1 MKRILKLNRLLEH
14 LSADTLRRD
23 LSAGLT
29 IAFVALPQSMAYALV
44 AGVKPEYGLYAFI
57 VGSIIGALF
66 GSSRHLQTGP
76 TNATSIVVGSTLA
89 AFTSQEN
96 FMGLVFLL
104 GFLAGFF
111 QLAAGLFRL
120 GNLTQ
125 FISRSVVAGFIAGA
139 GCLII
144 TDQLPNL
151 LGIPRY
157 PSSSVVEGFFQ
168 VLSHLNL
175 IHPPTL
181 SLGVGTI
188 LLVLLIN
195 KISPKTSSG
204 QTILPAYALAIF
216 AAAAV
221 VAVWDLDSKGVKIVG
236 EIRGSLPPLS
246 MPDWNWNMIQN
257 LTPGAIAIALI
268 GLAESTSASK
278 TVASFSGD
286 RLNAD
291 REFMGQGLAKIAAA
305 FFSGIPVSGSLN
317 RTVLCYRVGAVTKFA
332 NIFAGIFTAAI
343 VLFFSPV
350 ARYIPLASLAGI
362 MMITA
367 GTMAD
372 RDYIKLAW
380 RSTRSDAAA
389 MIITFAAALVF
400 PLDTA
405 IYLGVAVSI
414 ALFLRRVRTPH
425 LIELNY
431 DPRSGFQEIPGPVPS
446 GIPSNGDS
454 AVVSPTPPRT
464 IPELSIIHVEGDI
477 FFGGV
482 EYLEDEI
489 LKIARQ
495 EEIKAI
501 ILRMKRALSLDATS
515 LLALIKINDEIKRQG
530 KLLLISGAAGQVGRV
545 FHQSGFEEVI
555 GEENIFYS
563 EKTLFKSTRDAMN
576 YAVAYINE
584 ECGKDYKLNP

>member
-1 MKRILKLNRLLEH
+1 MLPLLKRFSKYDREK
-14 LSADTLRRD
+14 LRRD
-23 LSAGLT
+23 LAAGVT

-89 AFTSQEN
+89 AFASQEN

-151 LGIPRY
+151 LGMPRNHA
-157 PSSSVVEGFFQ
+157 SSVVEGFFQ
-168 VLSHLNL
+168 VLSQLNL
-175 IHPPTL
+175 IHPLTL

-204 QTILPAYALAIF
+204 QTILPSYALAIL

-221 VAVWDLDSKGVKIVG
+221 VAVLNLDSKGVKIVG
-236 EIRGSLPPLS
+236 EIPGSLPPLS
-246 MPDWNWNMIQN
+246 MPVWNWNLIQN

-268 GLAESTSASK
+268 GIAESISASK

-291 REFMGQGLAKIAAA
+291 REFMGQGLAKIVAA

-317 RTVLCYRVGAVTKFA
+317 RTVFCYRVGAVTKFA
-332 NIFAGIFTAAI
+332 NIFAGILTMVI

-372 RDYIKLAW
+372 KHYIKLAW

-389 MIITFAAALVF
+389 MIITFVAALVF

-431 DPRSGFQEIPGPVPS
+431 DPHSGFQEIPPS
-446 GIPSNGDS
+446 TLPGALANGDS
-454 AVVSPTPPRT
+454 AAIQRT
-464 IPELSIIHVEGDI
+464 IPELSIVHIEGDI

-489 LKIARQ
+489 LKIARR
-495 EEIKAI
+495 EEVKVI

-515 LLALIKINDEIKRQG
+515 VFTLMKISKDLKQQN
-530 KLLLISGAAGQVGRV
+530 KLLIISGATERIEKIFQK
-545 FHQSGFEEVI
+545 SGFDEVV
-555 GEENIFYS
+555 GEEHIFYAR
-563 EKTLFKSTRDAMN
+563 KTLFQSTLEALDHALE
-576 YAVAYINE
+576 YINKNYG
-584 ECGKDYKLNP
+584 GKYKVGHS

>member
-1 MKRILKLNRLLEH
+1 MLPFFERFPKYDGEN
-14 LSADTLRRD
+14 LRRD
-23 LSAGLT
+23 LMAGLT
-29 IAFVALPQSMAYALV
+29 VAFVALPQSMAYALV

-89 AFTSQEN
+89 AFASHEH

-151 LGIPRY
+151 LGMSHY
-157 PSSSVVEGFFQ
+157 QTSSVVEGLFQ

-175 IHPPTL
+175 IHPLTL
-181 SLGVGTI
+181 SIGVGTI

-195 KISPKTSSG
+195 KISPRTSSG

-221 VAVWDLDSKGVKIVG
+221 VAILDLDSKGVKIVG

-246 MPDWNWNMIQN
+246 MPAWNLNMIQS

-268 GLAESTSASK
+268 GLAESVSASK

-286 RLNAD
+286 KLNPD
-291 REFMGQGLAKIAAA
+291 REFIGQGLAKIVTA

-317 RTVLCYRVGAVTKFA
+317 RTVFCYRVGAATKFA
-332 NIFAGIFTAAI
+332 NIFAGILTAAI

-372 RDYIKLAW
+372 RHYIRLAW

-431 DPRSGFQEIPGPVPS
+431 DPYAGFQEIAPPTSPGAFT
-446 GIPSNGDS
+446 NGDS
-454 AVVSPTPPRT
+454 TAQSPPISRS

-489 LKIARQ
+489 LKIARR
-495 EEIKAI
+495 EEVKVI

-515 LLALIKINDEIKRQG
+515 ILALIKTNDEIKKQD
-530 KLLLISGAAGQVGRV
+530 KLLLISGATERIEKI
-545 FHQSGFEEVI
+545 FHKSGFEEVI
-555 GEENIFYS
+555 GEEHIFYAR
-563 EKTLFKSTRDAMN
+563 KTLFQSTLEALDHAIK
-576 YAVAYINE
+576 YINAKY
-584 ECGKDYKLNP
+584 GTKYKVGRS